1 MSNRKLVSSL
11 SSSLSSSSSSIRTI
25 VSGTKHINKSSSSL
39 PKAASS
45 NSNIGSSDTEKENL
59 KYLRNWLGNVGGDRY
74 LNQVA
79 NGNITG
85 YTNVKLTPSSTLP
98 SSSLPSSSLPSNY
111 NTYMIPLLKIKNL
124 EKNLN
129 INDIRILI
137 DNSINELKNDTNS
150 YILDGSNIIDNDYN
164 DDVIKDIL
172 HYIKSSS
179 SNNSSSINVIG
190 ITNVS
195 NRLQSID
202 TCGLNIISLSQN
214 LMTNKPIVKEDSKPK
229 TTVRSIPNKP
239 SMIHYGAVRS
249 GQQIYAEGSS
259 LVIVGSVNSGG
270 EVLADG
276 DIHVYGNLKGRAIA
290 GLGGSHDASIFAQK
304 FEPSMVGIVD
314 AFAIIDDFPQLN
326 EVIGKGVCVKFLK
339 KGLQQDGSIIVNC
352 GDSDDKKL
360 MVSLLPTSL

>member
-11 SSSLSSSSSSIRTI
+11 SSSSSSSSIRTI

-85 YTNVKLTPSSTLP
+85 YTNVKLTPSSLP
-98 SSSLPSSSLPSNY
+98 SSPSSSSPSNY

-172 HYIKSSS
+172 HYIKNSS

-214 LMTNKPIVKEDSKPK
+214 LMTNKPIVNEDSKPK

-360 MVSLLPTSL
+360 TVSLLPTSL

>member
-1 MSNRKLVSSL
+1 MANRKLVSSI
-11 SSSLSSSSSSIRTI
+11 SSSSIRTI

-39 PKAASS
+39 PKAATS
-45 NSNIGSSDTEKENL
+45 NSNIGSSDTEQENL

-85 YTNVKLTPSSTLP
+85 YTNVKLTPSS
-98 SSSLPSSSLPSNY
+98 SSSLPSSLPSNY
-111 NTYMIPLLKIKNL
+111 NTCMIPLLKIKNL
-124 EKNLN
+124 EKNLS

-164 DDVIKDIL
+164 DDVIKYIID
-172 HYIKSSS
+172 YIKNCS
-179 SNNSSSINVIG
+179 SNNNNSSNSSINIIG

-202 TCGLNIISLSQN
+202 TYGLNIITLSQN
-214 LMTNKPIVKEDSKPK
+214 LMTNKPIPIVKEDSKPK
-229 TTVRSIPNKP
+229 TTVKSIPNKP

-360 MVSLLPTSL
+360 TVSLLPTSL